1 LVIFLLL
8 ISTATR
14 PAIQQ
19 GYHLSLCPNFRDRLW
34 LYRVAAQDIPR
45 LMYPQLIIE
54 LRPSAMLPGEIGLFA
69 VRSIRRGC
77 VIAAA
82 DAYTEEV
89 AIGWDRWQQLDPATR
104 RKLIGFCPGD
114 ARGIHVPPDL
124 NRLSTPWFCNHG
136 CDPNAGFDAAGS
148 LVARKYIRGGG
159 GDYLGLRYAG
169 EEPRISHGVQM
180 RQSEMSEDYPCQ
192 PIRTAK
198 SWRWRDGDQSC
209 FSRAVI
215 DAGFCRQSSTR
226 QTWIS
231 SSWTR

>member
-1 LVIFLLL
+1 
-8 ISTATR
+8 
-14 PAIQQ
+14 
-19 GYHLSLCPNFRDRLW
+19 
-34 LYRVAAQDIPR
+34 
-45 LMYPQLIIE
+45 MYPQLIIE

-148 LVARKYIRGGG
+148 LVARKYIRGGAEITW
-159 GDYLGLRYAG
+159 DYGTPEKNPGFRMVCKCG
-169 EEPRISHGVQM
+169 NPKCRKI
-180 RQSEMSEDYPCQ
+180 
-192 PIRTAK
+192 IRA
-198 SWRWRDGDQSC
+198 SP
-209 FSRAVI
+209 
-215 DAGFCRQSSTR
+215 
-226 QTWIS
+226 
-231 SSWTR
+231 